1 LEFNAA
7 YITLFEELNHL
18 RDRFDETLDLHKAH
32 REALNAIKED
42 IDNLDL
48 EVLETFYLIEY
59 VKSRIS
65 CDVKKKT
72 IDPVTQ
78 KKVNNIKMKMKHI
91 EGKLEELNDH
101 VDVAWE
107 DFVRR
112 RSNKER
118 RVTSLD
124 TIYKALATNQKVIN
138 VLKKKVDIVPEKP
151 VNSPACNLDKQQ
163 VPSIKPK
170 EEDHSRFEEFLAS
183 RSVVPVRKPIHL
195 K

>member
-1 LEFNAA
+1 
-7 YITLFEELNHL
+7 L

-32 REALNAIKED
+32 RDALDAIKDD

-59 VKSRIS
+59 IKSRIS
-65 CDVKKKT
+65 CDIKKKT
-72 IDPVTQ
+72 IDPVTL
-78 KKVNNIKMKMKHI
+78 KKVNNIKMKLKHI
-91 EGKLEELNDH
+91 EGKLDELNDH

-124 TIYKALATNQKVIN
+124 MIYKALATNQKVIN
-138 VLKKKVDIVPEKP
+138 VMKRKVEVEPHRSQS
-151 VNSPACNLDKQQ
+151 NSSFSMDKI
-163 VPSIKPK
+163 PNIKPK
-170 EEDHSRFEEFLAS
+170 EGDHSRFEEFLAS
-183 RSVVPVRKPIHL
+183 RSIVPVRKPIHL
-195 K
+195 KQ